1 MNKIQNTPIGIRLG
15 VSFAVVVFFLMLVTG
30 IGIFELRSVNRDLNL
45 IVKDRMMKVQLAN
58 TIENEMNRQARAI
71 RTAIIAMDMKI
82 VEGELVKVT
91 ESKRLTAEAIDALE
105 LTVSTT
111 EGKAALAKLELQRNA
126 FRDKQDALVGMIK
139 SKGPEESGAYLI
151 KEILPVQAEYL
162 HAIEAFIEVQN
173 DAIKKTTSEALDNS
187 NLGEIS
193 MFIISSAAIA
203 FTLVISW
210 VITGSITRPLK
221 TIQDV
226 ITNVGKSFDFGLRVN
241 IASKD
246 ELGKT
251 AVVFNEMLSRQQAAI
266 TEVNQVV
273 SAIAAGDFS
282 RKVKTEMS
290 GDLQT
295 MKLAVNQCASSVFVT
310 MNALTDVMNALQ
322 MGDFSQRMSSEVKGD
337 IRSTVDVTMQS
348 MEKLI
353 NELGQVMSNLAKGDL
368 RVRVVVDTA
377 GDLDRLKN
385 NTNVSLEALG
395 GVMKE
400 LNHNAQQVATAANQS
415 SEALS
420 QVSDGAINQTHAI
433 SQIVIA
439 VKEASKAIEDVS
451 KNTESASIESKFSM
465 EIVLHSR
472 NKMNEMVEVV
482 GSISDNSKKI
492 NKITGIIEDIANKTN
507 LLSLN
512 AAIESARAG
521 EHGKG
526 FSVVA
531 DEVGKL
537 ATISAQNAKEIKQLI
552 EKAVIDTQKAV
563 EIVQEVAVEMSKID
577 GASSASNGFL
587 VRISSAIE
595 QQNSAVQ
602 EIAANLENLDM
613 IARSNANA
621 SEEITASVI
630 ELSRIA
636 DSTRKSLSNF
646 KIEPSTV

>member
-1 MNKIQNTPIGIRLG
+1 MNKLQNTPIGFRLA
-15 VSFAVVVFFLMLVTG
+15 VSFLAVVLLLISVAG
-30 IGIFELRSVNRDLNL
+30 IGILELRSVERDLNL
-45 IVKDRMMKVQLAN
+45 IVKDRMMKVQHAN
-58 TIENEMNRQARAI
+58 AIENEMNRQARAI
-71 RTAIIAMDMKI
+71 RTAIIAMDAKI
-82 VEGELVKVT
+82 VDGELAKVT

-105 LTVSTT
+105 LTVSTP
-111 EGKAALAKLELQRNA
+111 EGKAALAKLESLRNA
-126 FRDKQDALVGMIK
+126 YREKQDILVGMIK
-139 SKGPEESGAYLI
+139 SKDAAESGAYLI

-162 HAIEAFIEVQN
+162 HSVEEFIAVQN
-173 DAIKKTTSEALDNS
+173 EAIKKTSDQALADV
-187 NLGEIS
+187 NLGQMW
-193 MFIISSAAIA
+193 MFIISSAAIV

-210 VITGSITRPLK
+210 VITGSITKPLK

-226 ITNVGKSFDFGLRVN
+226 ITNVGKSFDFSLRVN
-241 IASKD
+241 IGSKD
-246 ELGKT
+246 ELGQT
-251 AVVFNEMLSRQQAAI
+251 AAVFNEMVSRQQMAI
-266 TEVNQVV
+266 NEVNQVV
-273 SAIAAGDFS
+273 SAIAEGDFS
-282 RKVKTEMS
+282 RQVKSEMS

-295 MKLAVNQCASSVFVT
+295 MKTAVNQCASSVFVT
-310 MNALTDVMNALQ
+310 MNALTDVMQALQ
-322 MGDFSQRMSSEVKGD
+322 KGDFSQRMSTQVKGE
-337 IRSTVDVTMQS
+337 IRATVDVTMQS
-348 MEKLI
+348 METLI
-353 NELGQVMSNLAKGDL
+353 DELGRALSNLATGDL
-368 RVRVVVDTA
+368 RGRVVVETF
-377 GDLDRLKN
+377 GDLERLKN

-552 EKAVIDTQKAV
+552 EKAVLDTQKAV

-646 KIEPSTV
+646 KIESPSV